1 MRSATDMLVRYA
13 EFHRDPRNIAMH
25 CIGVPIIVFALGML
39 LSRPGFTLA
48 GFTLT
53 PAWGAFV
60 LAALWYVTRGSLTLG
75 TTVTLGTSVL
85 VLAAH
90 RVSGASGTA
99 GWFWLGMGCFV
110 IGWIFQLLGHY
121 YEGRKAVFVTDLVS
135 LLVGPMFVAAQA
147 LFAMGW
153 NPALQQ
159 EIIRRAGP
167 TRLRDLAHPMAH

>member
-25 CIGVPIIVFALGML
+25 CIGVPIIVFAVAVL
-39 LSRPGFTLA
+39 LSRPTFTLA
-48 GFTLT
+48 GFALT

-60 LAALWYVTRGSLTLG
+60 PVALWYVTRGSFTLG
-75 TTVTLGTSVL
+75 AAVTLGTAVL
-85 VLAAH
+85 VLAAQ
-90 RVSGASGTA
+90 RVSGDSGT
-99 GWFWLGMGCFV
+99 GGWLGLGLGSFV
-110 IGWIFQLLGHY
+110 LGWIFQFLGHY
-121 YEGRKAVFVTDLVS
+121 YEGRKPAFVTDLVS
-135 LLVGPMFVAAQA
+135 LLVGPMFVAAEA